1 MKIIGITGGIG
12 SGKSA
17 LSDYLIG
24 KGYAVLDAD
33 QIARET
39 TAAGSEGLAALVE
52 RFGEEILLP
61 DGNLDRR
68 GLAALAFS
76 DGEKRGELNALLHG
90 RIGAR
95 MDELLDERRAEGAA
109 LVFLSAPL
117 LIEAGMRGKVD
128 ELWLVEAGE
137 EERIQR
143 VRERDGL
150 TEAEIRRRMD
160 AQMPA
165 GEKRKHADV
174 ILDNSGSLADL
185 RRQADRLLG
194 ELAPC

>member
-33 QIARET
+33 LIARDA

-52 RFGEEILLP
+52 RFGEGILLP
-61 DGNLDRR
+61 DGNLNRR
-68 GLAALAFS
+68 GLAALVFS
-76 DGEKRGELNALLHG
+76 DGEERGALNAILHG
-90 RIGAR
+90 RIGER
-95 MDELLDERRAEGAA
+95 MDALLAERRAEGAA

-128 ELWLVEAGE
+128 EVWLVEAGE
-137 EERIQR
+137 EERIR
-143 VRERDGL
+143 RIGERDGL
-150 TEAEIRRRMD
+150 AEAEIRQRMG

-165 GEKRKHADV
+165 GERRKHADAV
-174 ILDNSGSLADL
+174 LDNSGSIADL
-185 RRQADRLLG
+185 CRQADRLLEG
-194 ELAPC
+194 LAPC